1 MALGDYEHPV
11 RTIYDA
17 KNFRYITL
25 SRDKCLDFVTDRE
38 EIERLKVM
46 AKTDRTI
53 YSCEVDE
60 RDLLYL
66 SFDSAR
72 KRSMDEIA
80 ELYRQ
85 AVKESEEE
93 VEQIKGLAL
102 LHDVDTEELIKKDE
116 ETDKTGW
123 TGDTFADLCGRY
135 WDKLKEIEKE
145 IISNAMDDSLNEE
158 QMINIFLAPTDDMD
172 NLRRAY
178 VIDNKRNG
186 DDR

>member
-1 MALGDYEHPV
+1 
-11 RTIYDA
+11 
-17 KNFRYITL
+17 
-25 SRDKCLDFVTDRE
+25 
-38 EIERLKVM
+38 
-46 AKTDRTI
+46 
-53 YSCEVDE
+53 
-60 RDLLYL
+60 
-66 SFDSAR
+66 
-72 KRSMDEIA
+72 MDEIA

-102 LHDVDTEELIKKDE
+102 LHDVDTEELIKKAE

-145 IISNAMDDSLNEE
+145 IISNAMDDGLNEE

>member
-1 MALGDYEHPV
+1 M
-11 RTIYDA
+11 
-17 KNFRYITL
+17 
-25 SRDKCLDFVTDRE
+25 
-38 EIERLKVM
+38 
-46 AKTDRTI
+46 
-53 YSCEVDE
+53 
-60 RDLLYL
+60 
-66 SFDSAR
+66 
-72 KRSMDEIA
+72 
-80 ELYRQ
+80 
-85 AVKESEEE
+85 
-93 VEQIKGLAL
+93 EQIKGLAL
-102 LHDVDTEELIKKDE
+102 LHDVDTEELIKKAE

-145 IISNAMDDSLNEE
+145 IISNAMDDGLDEE